1 MEESNQMRD
10 YEDCGLKI
18 EGAERKKRLTSSQ
31 VITILLFV
39 ACIAVLAL
47 LVQRAV
53 VYESMQRYEMA
64 VSIISQVNNSNNAD
78 DETDG
83 QENVFVNINTA
94 DAEEL
99 CRLEGIGKVKAQ
111 AIIDYRTE
119 NGPFTYPEEIM
130 KVSGIGESTFA
141 KIAPQILLEDLTES
155 AGDPVTE

>member
-10 YEDCGLKI
+10 YEDCGLQI
-18 EGAERKKRLTSSQ
+18 EGSERKKRLTSSQ

-53 VYESMQRYEMA
+53 VYESMQRYEIA
-64 VSIISQVNNSNNAD
+64 VSIISQVDNSNNAD

-141 KIAPQILLEDLTES
+141 KIAPQILLKDITES